1 MTEEYSLKKK
11 TNYWLNPWFIAS
23 LLFFIASLGFY
34 YFLSQKPKLDLQ
46 QVDLNSRQLSEQVLA
61 DSFEIVVVLNDNRQI
76 VSIAEKL
83 FADRKAMQILTALSK
98 NMIWP
103 EAVMVENVL
112 MLEPNRKNIAVINLQ
127 IDKSKAI
134 NLSIAQER
142 DILNSID
149 QTLELNGISD
159 FRILI
164 NGQES
169 EIFLKNLSYKNRVN

>member
-11 TNYWLNPWFIAS
+11 TNYWLNPWLIAS
-23 LLFFIASLGFY
+23 LLFFIASLWLY

-46 QVDLNSRQLSEQVLA
+46 QVDLNLQQLSGQVLA
-61 DSFEIVVVLNDNRQI
+61 TSFDVVVVLNDNKQI
-76 VSIAEKL
+76 VSISEKL
-83 FADRKAMQILTALSK
+83 FTDRKAMQILTALSK
-98 NMIWP
+98 NIFWP

-127 IDKSKAI
+127 IDKSKTI
-134 NLSIAQER
+134 NLSITQER

-169 EIFLKNLSYKNRVN
+169 GIFLKNLSYKNKVN